1 MTRMKPTHV
10 PEAPH
15 AVLTEEQLRRLLK
28 VCEGKGLLAKRD
40 SALLH
45 LLLDTGMWR
54 AELSI
59 LRVEDIDFEQN
70 IALVVGMGRRPR
82 GCPFGRRT
90 AGELDRYLRERAK
103 HRDADRPDLWLGMAG
118 PLTPKGVHQ
127 LVRDR
132 ARQASL
138 GKVWPHIFRH
148 SYAHQ
153 WLAIGSC
160 LLLKPCAVPQLYK
173 VLAELGIP
181 PAAGRA
187 H

>member
-1 MTRMKPTHV
+1 MARMKPPHV
-10 PEAPH
+10 PEAPPT
-15 AVLTEEQLRRLLK
+15 VLTEEQLRRLLK

-40 SALLH
+40 SALLR
-45 LLLDTGMWR
+45 LLLHTGMWR

-70 IALVVGMGRRPR
+70 IALVVGKGRRPR